1 MAAEAKRTKKQNKW
15 VTFMIICMTCGIITE
30 LPYLRWALY
39 EPMREALG
47 QSNTQFGMSMS
58 LFGALAAILYIPG
71 GWLADR
77 ISHRKLFAVSSIGCG
92 ILGIWLATM
101 PSFGATMVIHGLW
114 AITNIGM
121 FWPAMTKAVS
131 LLEEKEGQGKI
142 FGLFEG
148 VRGVFVLVMWLGLM
162 QVFERLGGISAVIVV
177 LAVLSIICGVVSFFC
192 MADNTGSGTSSDA
205 SVLKDMVTAL
215 KTPSAWV
222 VAGVIFTVYAAY
234 SSSSYMQAYGQNIL
248 GMSAVAAGYVGIL
261 RKDVIR
267 LVAAPLSGFISEKMG
282 GKCALLIGIFDVL
295 FIVSLLVL
303 LGLPVGVEYTVI
315 TVVIMVV
322 SSFAI
327 YGMRG
332 MYYAI
337 IGEIGTPKRIYGAVA
352 GFAMFIGFLPDAFNA
367 TLCGYWLD
375 TYKGAL
381 GYRYIFIYMLVTIVI
396 CLILVGILL
405 RYIKKNKAQIE
416 ENKKELLEET

>member
-1 MAAEAKRTKKQNKW
+1 MGKGKKRNKW
-15 VTFMIICMTCGIITE
+15 ITFMVICMTCGIITE

-39 EPMREALG
+39 EPLREGLG
-47 QSNTQFGMSMS
+47 QTNTQFGMSMS
-58 LFGALAAILYIPG
+58 LFGILATILYIPG

-77 ISHRKLFAVSSIGCG
+77 VSHRKLFAASAIGCG
-92 ILGIWLATM
+92 ILGIWLSTM
-101 PSFGATMVIHGLW
+101 PSFSSTMIIHGLW

-148 VRGVFVLVMWLGLM
+148 ARGVFVLVMWLGLM
-162 QVFERLGGISAVIVV
+162 QVFKQMGGIKMVILV
-177 LAVLSIICGVVSFFC
+177 LAILSIICGIICIFF
-192 MADNTGSGTSSDA
+192 MEDNIGQGTSSNT
-205 SVLKDMVTAL
+205 SVLKDMITAL
-215 KTPSAWV
+215 KTPSAWL
-222 VAGVIFTVYAAY
+222 VAGVIFTIYAAY

-267 LVAAPLSGFISEKMG
+267 LVAAPLSGFISEKIG
-282 GKCALLIGIFDVL
+282 GKCTLLIGFFDIL
-295 FIVSLLVL
+295 FIASLFVL
-303 LGLPVGVEYTVI
+303 LGLPVGGAYTAI
-315 TVVIMVV
+315 TVAVMVV

-337 IGEIGTPKRIYGAVA
+337 IGEIGTPKKIYGAVA

-375 TYKGAL
+375 KYKGAL
-381 GYRYIFIYMLVTIVI
+381 GYRYIFIYMLVTMIV
-396 CLILVGILL
+396 CLIFVGVLL
-405 RYIKKNKAQIE
+405 RYIKKNKMQIE
-416 ENKKELLEET
+416 LNKTEMIEKE